1 MPYCARD
8 LLAVDGMV
16 LQSSL
21 FLSSVTAGGRSVQ
34 GILIA
39 IMMADP
45 VHKRA
50 VAPASSFRAL
60 SQSSRDTIW
69 GRSMLLELSTLL
81 LIRLLWFQPPS
92 PALTLNSRL
101 GMPKIDSG
109 IRPQP
114 NSRSHRFRNR
124 SAGSCR
130 ESARNFWLIPF
141 FAIGKREAVPA
152 TI

>member
-21 FLSSVTAGGRSVQ
+21 FLSSLTAGGRSVQ

-50 VAPASSFRAL
+50 VAPASSFRAF
-60 SQSSRDTIW
+60 SQSSRDTIL
-69 GRSMLLELSTLL
+69 GRSMLLSTLL
-81 LIRLLWFQPPS
+81 MIRLLWFNLPS
-92 PALTLNSRL
+92 
-101 GMPKIDSG
+101 SG
-109 IRPQP
+109 F
-114 NSRSHRFRNR
+114 SH
-124 SAGSCR
+124 
-130 ESARNFWLIPF
+130 
-141 FAIGKREAVPA
+141 
-152 TI
+152 

>member
-50 VAPASSFRAL
+50 VAPASFFRAL

-92 PALTLNSRL
+92 S
-101 GMPKIDSG
+101 GSG
-109 IRPQP
+109 IKIVVWGCPKSTVVFDLSP
-114 NSRSHRFRNR
+114 IHTAAASET
-124 SAGSCR
+124 A
-130 ESARNFWLIPF
+130 
-141 FAIGKREAVPA
+141 
-152 TI
+152 

>member
-50 VAPASSFRAL
+50 VAPASSFGHSANRHA
-60 SQSSRDTIW
+60 
-69 GRSMLLELSTLL
+69 
-81 LIRLLWFQPPS
+81 IRFGVDLCS
-92 PALTLNSRL
+92 LNFLRYS
-101 GMPKIDSG
+101 
-109 IRPQP
+109 
-114 NSRSHRFRNR
+114 
-124 SAGSCR
+124 
-130 ESARNFWLIPF
+130 
-141 FAIGKREAVPA
+141 
-152 TI
+152 

>member
-1 MPYCARD
+1 MIVFSISSRAVYAVLRTRFARGRW
-8 LLAVDGMV
+8 DGFAIITV
-16 LQSSL
+16 P
-21 FLSSVTAGGRSVQ
+21 FLSDSRRSKRS

-81 LIRLLWFQPPS
+81 MIRLLWFQPPS
-92 PALTLNSRL
+92 
-101 GMPKIDSG
+101 SG
-109 IRPQP
+109 F
-114 NSRSHRFRNR
+114 SH
-124 SAGSCR
+124 
-130 ESARNFWLIPF
+130 
-141 FAIGKREAVPA
+141 
-152 TI
+152 